1 MICLSALIPRLSSST
16 LTSSIGWGIP
26 ASSSLAAALPSQVE
40 IVNNR
45 GLRSQYTAQVWWD
58 TEHTGYDPAVQ
69 GMQVLT
75 VSGTVTLPQEVN
87 NSYGVSLELSIQVY
101 VEPGFTGSISG
112 GSSGGSLGPLPSG
125 DTGLGPLP
133 SGGGGL
139 GPLPSGSTIDPFL

>member
-1 MICLSALIPRLSSST
+1 M
-16 LTSSIGWGIP
+16 
-26 ASSSLAAALPSQVE
+26 E

-101 VEPGFTGSISG
+101 VEPGFSGSISG
-112 GSSGGSLGPLPSG
+112 GSSGSGSGGSLGPLPSG
-125 DTGLGPLP
+125 DGGLSPLP
-133 SGGGGL
+133 SGGSGL
-139 GPLPSGSTIDPFL
+139 GPLPSGSSFDPFL